1 MRPLKLK
8 MSAFGPY
15 KGEVAIDFTAFSQS
29 ALFLVSGP
37 TGAGKTTIFDAI
49 AYALFD
55 KPSKDGREKDTYKS
69 DHAGDTDL
77 CYVELEFELG
87 QKRYTVRRMPNQTGP
102 GTRSRTKQIG
112 ASVEFHQGDQVTT
125 KINEANKEIEA
136 LLGLSHDQFRQI
148 VMLPQGDFKRMLDSN
163 STDKEKIFRN
173 IFQTRPFEAFQ
184 ETLKEKA
191 KELKQKRDGYEQ
203 AVSMA
208 FEALDTQGVEA
219 LDKAVKQ
226 FDISKVLEEAD
237 KLIAVDTQK
246 LEDARTQIR
255 LLQKEQTDCQRLIEQ
270 LEKQRL
276 LKQKQGQL
284 NGKEEQIRGFKKQL
298 EQNKEARQLLEA
310 KQQAEALQQERKEA
324 EAKLQELKHVQH
336 TLVRQVESAEKD
348 LKNREESL
356 QQLDQVRETIQQLKQ
371 EQSRL
376 QDMQTR
382 YEAVKQA
389 EKEQQTKA
397 LNQGRLEKEEE
408 QLKIVIQQEQ
418 AELKELQKLK
428 DSFSRQYEQIGQLKE
443 EKTVALQKLE
453 KLEEL
458 CRLREQGTKVKQ
470 AYVRAGDAL
479 GQVSEQLEQAR
490 KVYYGN
496 MAVVL
501 AGDLEAETPCPVCG
515 SKAHPQKAQPSSE
528 TVSKDTVDQLEAQKA
543 AKESDYHTVMAQL
556 KQLSDTVSQRCE
568 ELEIDH
574 READQVFR
582 QTKEYSQQVSRKVD
596 QLEED
601 LKQKQKRVEKEAEL
615 SRQLEVHQQKERE
628 LSQSLLELKSDQQ
641 HQKKQIES
649 LKNEARELQASLS
662 FDDEEALQKAISSKE
677 TQVKETE
684 AQAAAEREKMQALK
698 SKQSANHQAI
708 ELTAEQS
715 HKLLDKE
722 QQAVEGFDQLLEAS
736 QLATDFADFILAE
749 QGIQSHEQAIS
760 EHEKARHSL
769 AEQLRDLDAQLAE
782 VQELQSVEA
791 YQSRSQEISQRLPE
805 LERQRDELITS
816 IGQNTRATESIRTH
830 QSKSQA
836 LEQDFRV
843 YSELAVMAGGTSTET
858 DRVSFERYVLG
869 IYFDEILLA
878 ANARF
883 GDMTHHR
890 YELRRK
896 MDAAKGNKPK
906 GLDMDVF
913 DYETGKLRGVNTL
926 SGGESFKASLA
937 LALGLSDVIQSQ
949 SGGVSVDTLFI
960 DEGFG
965 TLDADSLDKAIE
977 TLLDLQERGRLV
989 GIISHVDE
997 LKTRIPSHILVE
1009 RTTNGSTVRVET
1021 I

>member
-15 KGEVAIDFTAFSQS
+15 KGEVAIDFTVFSQS

-219 LDKAVKQ
+219 LDKAVEQ
-226 FDISKVLEEAD
+226 FDISRVLEETD

-270 LEKQRL
+270 LDKQRL
-276 LKQKQGQL
+276 LKQKRGQL

-324 EAKLQELKHVQH
+324 EAKLQELQHVQH

-356 QQLDQVRETIQQLKQ
+356 QELDQVREAIQQLKQ

-382 YEAVKQA
+382 HEAVKKA

-397 LNQGRLEKEEE
+397 LKQGRLEKEEE
-408 QLKIVIQQEQ
+408 QLKAAIQQEQ

-443 EKTVALQKLE
+443 EKTAALQKLE

-556 KQLSDTVSQRCE
+556 KQLSDTVSQRCQ

-582 QTKEYSQQVSRKVD
+582 QTKEYSQQVSREVD

-601 LKQKQKRVEKEAEL
+601 LNQKQKRVEKEAEL

-649 LKNEARELQASLS
+649 LKKEAQELQASLS
-662 FDDEEALQKAISSKE
+662 FDNEEALQKAISSKE

-684 AQAAAEREKMQALK
+684 TQAAAEREKMQALK
-698 SKQSANHQAI
+698 SRQSANHQAI
-708 ELTAEQS
+708 ELRAEQS

-722 QQAVEGFDQLLEAS
+722 KQAVKDFDQQLEAS
-736 QLATDFADFILAE
+736 QLDTDFADFILAE

-769 AEQLRDLDAQLAE
+769 TEQLKDLDAQLTE

-791 YQSRSQEISQRLPE
+791 YQSRSQEISQRLPK
-805 LERQRDELITS
+805 LESERDELVTS
-816 IGQNTRATESIRTH
+816 IGQNTRAAESIRTH
-830 QSKSQA
+830 QGKSEA

-843 YSELAVMAGGTSTET
+843 YSELAVMAGGTSMET

-896 MDAAKGNKPK
+896 MDASKGNKPK